1 MIIEDGTG
9 MPDATSY
16 VGLDEADSYHRERG
30 NGRWSE
36 AGEAEKAAA
45 LVRACDWLER
55 AYGRLWEG
63 QKRLATQRL
72 SFPRKE
78 MDGVREDEI
87 PWWLKEAQCEAALLE
102 LSEPGVLAFDASE
115 GGSLQRERE
124 GEVERFFAPGPGSV
138 RRFAQIYRLVAG
150 HVRSPAQV
158 GIGRG

>member
-16 VGLDEADSYHRERG
+16 IGLDEADGYHGERG
-30 NGRWSE
+30 NGHWSE

-45 LVRACDWLER
+45 LVRACDFLER

-63 QKRLATQRL
+63 QKRVATQRL

-78 MDGVREDEI
+78 MDGVSEGEI

-115 GGSLQRERE
+115 GGGLQRERE

-138 RRFAQIYRLVAG
+138 RKFPQIYRLVAG
-150 HVRSPAQV
+150 HVRNPEQV
-158 GIGRG
+158 GIGRA

>member
-16 VGLDEADSYHRERG
+16 VGLDEADGYHRERG

-63 QKRLATQRL
+63 QKRVATQRL
-72 SFPRKE
+72 SFPREE
-78 MDGVREDEI
+78 MDGVLEGEI

-115 GGSLQRERE
+115 GGGLLRERE
-124 GEVERFFAPGPGSV
+124 GEVERFFATGPGSV
-138 RRFAQIYRLVAG
+138 RKFPQIYRLVAG